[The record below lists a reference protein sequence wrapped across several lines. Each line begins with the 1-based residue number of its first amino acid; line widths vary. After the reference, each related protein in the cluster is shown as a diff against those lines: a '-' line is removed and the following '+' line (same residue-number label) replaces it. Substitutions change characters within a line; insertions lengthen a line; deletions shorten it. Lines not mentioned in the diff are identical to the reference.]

1 MRQYCGQISMM
12 HRVLQSPGDVD
23 QLVAYEKSAQ
33 GKLVELFKLEEMEH
47 SKKELFEIE
56 FGRQFR
62 EAKAK
67 LDGNL

>member
-1 MRQYCGQISMM
+1 
-12 HRVLQSPGDVD
+12 
-23 QLVAYEKSAQ
+23 
-33 GKLVELFKLEEMEH
+33 MEH

-67 LDGNL
+67 LDGNLQTQLAKIFSPGDI